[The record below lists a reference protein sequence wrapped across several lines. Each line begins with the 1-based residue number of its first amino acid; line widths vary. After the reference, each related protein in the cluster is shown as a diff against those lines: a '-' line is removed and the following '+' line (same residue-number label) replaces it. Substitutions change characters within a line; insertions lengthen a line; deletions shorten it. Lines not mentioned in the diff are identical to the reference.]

1 MIFLYHLSLVI
12 FYIYFQMTRKRPIK
26 SLLKY
31 VESKK
36 PRSGEANILSVF
48 SRGLGL
54 GDGIGFLIL
63 TYLLNCRG
71 EINCCFIE
79 SQSYLF
85 ITFPQGVFLTLPLY
99 GECAGPFFE
108 LSHNTWLCNSTLIL
122 LLIWTMECWIPK
134 PNMVSSLLLELQTWG
149 NVERCGKYIKQ

>member
-1 MIFLYHLSLVI
+1 
-12 FYIYFQMTRKRPIK
+12 MTRKRPIK

-108 LSHNTWLCNSTLIL
+108 LSHNT
-122 LLIWTMECWIPK
+122 
-134 PNMVSSLLLELQTWG
+134 
-149 NVERCGKYIKQ
+149 

>member
-12 FYIYFQMTRKRPIK
+12 FYIYFQMTRKRQIN

-48 SRGLGL
+48 SPGLGL

-63 TYLLNCRG
+63 TYLLSCRG
-71 EINCCFIE
+71 EINCFFIE

-85 ITFPQGVFLTLPLY
+85 ITCFPGCVSDIASRISVCHLANQY
-99 GECAGPFFE
+99 
-108 LSHNTWLCNSTLIL
+108 LSTPQQLKISFHSWNKCN
-122 LLIWTMECWIPK
+122 
-134 PNMVSSLLLELQTWG
+134 
-149 NVERCGKYIKQ
+149 